1 MKQTDSFKQTPL
13 YKSLEKCKS
22 AFIFIFWFSLAINIL
37 IMFLPIYTMQLLDR
51 VLSSGSTETLIML
64 TIITLSAFVCLA
76 LIESC
81 RSFTLLRIG
90 NWIDK
95 NTSPELLKKTIT
107 LTSLQGGISSGE
119 VIRDLSTIKAFLTGQ
134 GILALFDIPWS
145 LTYLIIMFMINIYAG
160 FIAIAGVAILLGL
173 AIWNEMATKR
183 IVREVNEKYVR
194 NVNDIELATRNSEA
208 VEAMGMM
215 ESVIDLWMGR
225 LNETN
230 ALQSQASCRST
241 IIMGITKFCRLT
253 LQVSVIAVGVAL
265 TITQQKTVGGIIAC
279 SILMGRILGPFESAI
294 MTWKTLMAARISYI
308 RLQRMQIVV
317 PVREESMRLP
327 EPKGVVQFEKVIFT
341 PFGTNRPTIKGVSF
355 KIEQGEITGVIGPS
369 AAGKSTLAKL
379 LVGVWRPAAGA
390 VRLDGADVYLWNRK
404 YFGQYVGYLPQ
415 DVELFNATIK
425 ANIARM
431 NPEIDPEQ
439 VVKAAKIAGVHEM
452 ILSLPQGY
460 DTTIGTGGC
469 VLSGGQRQ
477 RVGLARAFYGNIHL
491 LVLDEPNSNLDQS
504 GEQALMLALSYA
516 KKTGITTF
524 ITTHKLP
531 LLNITDKILIM
542 QDGNLVGYGPREE
555 IMAKFTKKIDR

>member
-173 AIWNEMATKR
+173 AIWNEMATKG

-241 IIMGITKFCRLT
+241 VIMGITKFCRLT

-279 SILMGRILGPFESAI
+279 SILMGRTLGPFESAI

-460 DTTIGTGGC
+460 DTKIGTGGC